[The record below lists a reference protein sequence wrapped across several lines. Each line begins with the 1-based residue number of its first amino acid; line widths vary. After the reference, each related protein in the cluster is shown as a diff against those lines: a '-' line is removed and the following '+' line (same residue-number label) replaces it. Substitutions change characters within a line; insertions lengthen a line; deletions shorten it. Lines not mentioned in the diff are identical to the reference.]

1 MEVILHLPL
10 MDHFKVLDPRVS
22 RESPRTKFAIVETVL
37 HDQILSSFKKM
48 IIFSQ
53 AWEQKNNGYRY
64 SSSLSSEMRVV
75 FLNCSAF
82 A

>member
-1 MEVILHLPL
+1 MEDILHIPR
-10 MDHFKVLDPRVS
+10 MDQFKVLDPHVS
-22 RESPRTKFAIVETVL
+22 RERPRTKVAIVETVL

-48 IIFSQ
+48 IIFCQ
-53 AWEQKNNGYRY
+53 AWKQRNNGYMY